1 MVSAKTT
8 SFFFFLIAC
17 LPVFVL
23 FVEVE
28 VARQE
33 ERTRRNSDSVLYTSV
48 KEELSML
55 KIKRVQAAFNQRME
69 VMEKEIEEVSL
80 KVFGDRS
87 AKRQQTIFKKIPYEL
102 EGNDVNSV

>member
-48 KEELSML
+48 KEELS
-55 KIKRVQAAFNQRME
+55 KRVQAAFNQRME

-87 AKRQQTIFKKIPYEL
+87 AKRQQTIFKKIPNEL